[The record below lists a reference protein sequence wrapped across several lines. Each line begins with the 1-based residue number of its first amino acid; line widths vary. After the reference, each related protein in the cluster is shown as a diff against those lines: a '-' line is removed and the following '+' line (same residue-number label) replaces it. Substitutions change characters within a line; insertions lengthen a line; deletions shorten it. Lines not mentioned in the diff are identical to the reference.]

1 MKKRLIFI
9 LATSVI
15 LTFQSNAQLLWKI
28 SGNGLEKPSYLFGTH
43 HVAPIHI
50 CDSIAGFNEAF
61 NSCKQLY
68 GELELDD
75 IQAVSKEIAKY
86 TLLPQDSLLD
96 KLYTPEEYKLIDEV
110 VKKNMG
116 VSADQLKMLKPVTIS
131 TQLSV
136 IISMQAFNDFNP
148 TLPLDAFLQKK
159 AKEQGMSVKGFETSL
174 FQAQILFGEPLPQQA
189 SALLKTIK
197 HFDKM
202 KPFIIEM
209 CDVYMK
215 QNLDSIFKLMQD
227 PELSFTPEEMNR
239 LVNNRN
245 HNWSQQ
251 LKDILPQQP
260 TFIVVGGGH
269 LPGSNGLIELL
280 RKQGFTVTPVE

>member
-1 MKKRLIFI
+1 MKKKLIFI
-9 LATSVI
+9 LAASVI

-215 QNLDSIFKLMQD
+215 QDLDSIFKLMQD

-280 RKQGFTVTPVE
+280 REQGFTVTPVE

>member
-9 LATSVI
+9 LAASVI

-215 QNLDSIFKLMQD
+215 QDLDSIFKLMQD

-269 LPGSNGLIELL
+269 LLGSNGLIELL
-280 RKQGFTVTPVE
+280 REQGFTVTPVE

>member
-1 MKKRLIFI
+1 MKKKLIFI
-9 LATSVI
+9 LAASVI
-15 LTFQSNAQLLWKI
+15 LTFQSNSQLLWKI
-28 SGNGLEKPSYLFGTH
+28 SANGLEKPSYLFGTH

-75 IQAVSKEIAKY
+75 KQAVSKEIAKY

-215 QNLDSIFKLMQD
+215 QDLDSIFKLMQD

-280 RKQGFTVTPVE
+280 REQGFTVTPVE

>member
-9 LATSVI
+9 LAASVI

-43 HVAPIHI
+43 HVAPVHI

-148 TLPLDAFLQKK
+148 TLPLDAVLQKK
-159 AKEQGMSVKGFETSL
+159 AKEQVMSVKGFETSL

-202 KPFIIEM
+202 KLFIIDM

-215 QNLDSIFKLMQD
+215 QDLDSIFKLMQY
-227 PELSFTPEEMNR
+227 PELSFTPEAMNR

>member
-9 LATSVI
+9 LAASVI

-96 KLYTPEEYKLIDEV
+96 KLYTPKEYKLIDEV

-215 QNLDSIFKLMQD
+215 QDLDSIFKLMQD

>member
-9 LATSVI
+9 LAASVI

-86 TLLPQDSLLD
+86 TLLSQDSLLD

-215 QNLDSIFKLMQD
+215 QDLDSIFKLMQD

-280 RKQGFTVTPVE
+280 REQGFTVTPVE

>member
-1 MKKRLIFI
+1 MKKRFIFI
-9 LATSVI
+9 FTALI
-15 LTFQSNAQLLWKI
+15 IFTFQSNAQLLWKI

-43 HVAPIHI
+43 HIAPIHI

-61 NSCKQLY
+61 NSCTQLY
-68 GELELDD
+68 GELELED
-75 IQAVSKEIAKY
+75 IQAISKEIAKY

-189 SALLKTIK
+189 SSLLKTIK

-202 KPFIIEM
+202 KPFIVEM

-215 QNLDSIFKLMQD
+215 QDLDSIFKLMQD
-227 PELSFTPEEMNR
+227 PELSFTPEEMDR

-251 LKDILPQQP
+251 LKDIIPQQP

-269 LPGSNGLIELL
+269 LPGSNGLIKLL

>member
-202 KPFIIEM
+202 KLFIIEM

-215 QNLDSIFKLMQD
+215 QDLDSIFKLMQD

>member
-1 MKKRLIFI
+1 
-9 LATSVI
+9 
-15 LTFQSNAQLLWKI
+15 
-28 SGNGLEKPSYLFGTH
+28 
-43 HVAPIHI
+43 
-50 CDSIAGFNEAF
+50 
-61 NSCKQLY
+61 
-68 GELELDD
+68 
-75 IQAVSKEIAKY
+75 
-86 TLLPQDSLLD
+86 
-96 KLYTPEEYKLIDEV
+96 
-110 VKKNMG
+110 MG

-215 QNLDSIFKLMQD
+215 QDLDSIFKLMQD

-280 RKQGFTVTPVE
+280 REQGFTVTPVE

>member
-1 MKKRLIFI
+1 MKKRFIFI
-9 LATSVI
+9 FTALI
-15 LTFQSNAQLLWKI
+15 IFTFQSNAQLLWKI

-43 HVAPIHI
+43 HIAPIHI

-61 NSCKQLY
+61 NSCTQLY
-68 GELELDD
+68 GELELED
-75 IQAVSKEIAKY
+75 IQAISKEIAKY

-116 VSADQLKMLKPVTIS
+116 VSANQLKMLKPVTIS

-189 SALLKTIK
+189 SSLLKTIK

-202 KPFIIEM
+202 KPFIVEM

-215 QNLDSIFKLMQD
+215 QDLDSIFKLMQD
-227 PELSFTPEEMNR
+227 PELSFTPEEMDR

-251 LKDILPQQP
+251 LKDIIPQQP

>member
-9 LATSVI
+9 LAASVI

-110 VKKNMG
+110 VKKKYG
-116 VSADQLKMLKPVTIS
+116 RKCRS
-131 TQLSV
+131 TENAETRHHIYPIVCNHQY
-136 IISMQAFNDFNP
+136 A
-148 TLPLDAFLQKK
+148 
-159 AKEQGMSVKGFETSL
+159 GF
-174 FQAQILFGEPLPQQA
+174 
-189 SALLKTIK
+189 
-197 HFDKM
+197 
-202 KPFIIEM
+202 
-209 CDVYMK
+209 
-215 QNLDSIFKLMQD
+215 
-227 PELSFTPEEMNR
+227 
-239 LVNNRN
+239 
-245 HNWSQQ
+245 
-251 LKDILPQQP
+251 
-260 TFIVVGGGH
+260 
-269 LPGSNGLIELL
+269 
-280 RKQGFTVTPVE
+280 

>member
-9 LATSVI
+9 LAASVI

-43 HVAPIHI
+43 HVVPIHI

-215 QNLDSIFKLMQD
+215 QDLDSIFKLMQD

>member
-215 QNLDSIFKLMQD
+215 QDLDSIFKLMQD

>member
-9 LATSVI
+9 LAASVI

-61 NSCKQLY
+61 NSSKQLY

-215 QNLDSIFKLMQD
+215 QDLDSIFKLMQD

>member
-9 LATSVI
+9 LAASVI

-68 GELELDD
+68 GELELDN
-75 IQAVSKEIAKY
+75 IQAVSKKIAKY

-215 QNLDSIFKLMQD
+215 QDLDSIFKLMQD

>member
-9 LATSVI
+9 LAASVI

-215 QNLDSIFKLMQD
+215 QDLDSIFKLMQD

-280 RKQGFTVTPVE
+280 REQGFTVTPVE

>member
-9 LATSVI
+9 LAASVI

-61 NSCKQLY
+61 NICKQLY

-215 QNLDSIFKLMQD
+215 QDLDSIFKLMQD

>member
-9 LATSVI
+9 LAASVI

-159 AKEQGMSVKGFETSL
+159 AKEQGISVKGFETSL

-280 RKQGFTVTPVE
+280 REQGFTVTPVE

>member
-9 LATSVI
+9 LAASVI

-215 QNLDSIFKLMQD
+215 QDLDSIFKLMQD

-251 LKDILPQQP
+251 LKEILPQQP

-280 RKQGFTVTPVE
+280 REQGFTVTPVE

>member
-1 MKKRLIFI
+1 MKKRFIFI
-9 LATSVI
+9 FTALI
-15 LTFQSNAQLLWKI
+15 IFTFQSNAQLLWKI

-43 HVAPIHI
+43 HIAPIHI

-61 NSCKQLY
+61 NSCTQLY
-68 GELELDD
+68 GELELED
-75 IQAVSKEIAKY
+75 IQAISKEIAKY

-189 SALLKTIK
+189 SSLLKTIK

-202 KPFIIEM
+202 KPFIVEM

-215 QNLDSIFKLMQD
+215 QDLDSIFKLMQD
-227 PELSFTPEEMNR
+227 PELSFTPEEMDR

-245 HNWSQQ
+245 HNWNQQ
-251 LKDILPQQP
+251 LKDIIPQQP

>member
-9 LATSVI
+9 LAASVI

-136 IISMQAFNDFNP
+136 IISMQALNDFNP

>member
-9 LATSVI
+9 LAASVI

-215 QNLDSIFKLMQD
+215 QDLDSIFKLMQD

>member
-9 LATSVI
+9 LAASVI

-28 SGNGLEKPSYLFGTH
+28 SGNGLEKPSYLFGTL

>member
-9 LATSVI
+9 LAASVI

-75 IQAVSKEIAKY
+75 IQAVSKKIAKY

-215 QNLDSIFKLMQD
+215 QDLDSIFKLMQD

>member
-9 LATSVI
+9 LAASVI

-215 QNLDSIFKLMQD
+215 QDLDSIFQLMQD

-280 RKQGFTVTPVE
+280 REQGFTVTPVE

>member
-1 MKKRLIFI
+1 MKKKLIFI
-9 LATSVI
+9 LAASVI

-131 TQLSV
+131 TQMSV

-215 QNLDSIFKLMQD
+215 QDLDSIFKLMQD

-280 RKQGFTVTPVE
+280 REQGFTVTPVE

>member
-9 LATSVI
+9 LAASVI

-227 PELSFTPEEMNR
+227 PELSFTLEEMNR

-251 LKDILPQQP
+251 LKDILLQQP

>member
-9 LATSVI
+9 LAASVI

-96 KLYTPEEYKLIDEV
+96 KLYTPKEYKLIDEV

-215 QNLDSIFKLMQD
+215 QDLDSIFKLMQD

-280 RKQGFTVTPVE
+280 REQGFTVTPVE

>member
-9 LATSVI
+9 LAASVI

-227 PELSFTPEEMNR
+227 PELSFTLEEMNR

>member
-9 LATSVI
+9 LAASVI

>member
-9 LATSVI
+9 LAASVI

-280 RKQGFTVTPVE
+280 REQGFTVTPVE

>member
-1 MKKRLIFI
+1 MKKRFIFI
-9 LATSVI
+9 FTALI
-15 LTFQSNAQLLWKI
+15 IFTFQSNAQLLWKI

-43 HVAPIHI
+43 HIAPIHI

-61 NSCKQLY
+61 NSCTQLY
-68 GELELDD
+68 GELELED
-75 IQAVSKEIAKY
+75 IQAISKEIAKY

-189 SALLKTIK
+189 SSLLKTIK

-202 KPFIIEM
+202 KPFIVEM

-215 QNLDSIFKLMQD
+215 QDLDSIFKLMQD
-227 PELSFTPEEMNR
+227 PELSFTPEEMDR

-251 LKDILPQQP
+251 LKDIIPQQP